1 MVWPEGLE
9 NNFKGNKGRR
19 KKISE
24 KSCYEENRINHL
36 TYYAWE
42 TREKMVR
49 EKKQERKEG
58 TKLEMKKKKE
68 GHFCSSSVVKAKP

>member
-9 NNFKGNKGRR
+9 NNFKGNKGRS

-42 TREKMVR
+42 TREKNGKGEETR
-49 EKKQERKEG
+49 NKGRYKTTNE
-58 TKLEMKKKKE
+58 KKKKKKKRMAT
-68 GHFCSSSVVKAKP
+68 SVVAQ